1 MWAHRTRRAPA
12 PIGLLLLGTQIMS
25 VGIYNIPP
33 VTFCLIAAQVVIYIE
48 MIAQIC
54 ACFPSANAVCISTYL
69 LLYHRQW
76 QRLFL
81 SAFYHADDMHL
92 YFNMVSLLWKGSML
106 EKRFQSMYFVFLVAV
121 FTLATSLTY
130 VVLNMFLDTVLDD
143 HSYSTSCAVG
153 FSGNFV
159 VLHFDYSSFSS
170 KGNVI

>member
-1 MWAHRTRRAPA
+1 
-12 PIGLLLLGTQIMS
+12 
-25 VGIYNIPP
+25 
-33 VTFCLIAAQVVIYIE
+33 
-48 MIAQIC
+48 
-54 ACFPSANAVCISTYL
+54 
-69 LLYHRQW
+69 
-76 QRLFL
+76 
-81 SAFYHADDMHL
+81 
-92 YFNMVSLLWKGSML
+92 ML